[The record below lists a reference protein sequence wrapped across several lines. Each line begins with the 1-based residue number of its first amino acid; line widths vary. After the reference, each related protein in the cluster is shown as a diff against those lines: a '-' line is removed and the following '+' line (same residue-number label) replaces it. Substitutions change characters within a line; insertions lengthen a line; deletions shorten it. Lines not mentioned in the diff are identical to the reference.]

1 MANISRKIY
10 IKNGIA
16 TITDNDRILWLNKKH
31 VKEGLDHEYLQEITV
46 KYHSDYPKQKYEIV
60 DQPKET

>member
-1 MANISRKIY
+1 MANISRKMY

-16 TITDNDRILWLNKKH
+16 TIIDNDRILWLNKKH
-31 VKEGLDHEYLQEITV
+31 VKEGLDHEYLQENTV
-46 KYHSDYPKQKYEIV
+46 KYHSDYPNQKYEMV